1 MANFRTLTDAVIALK
16 EYHSATDRDEL
27 LAEAVAT
34 VATTSENEKFLY
46 SLLMNFVD
54 GGTRVSQII
63 KSLNDRV
70 SGDAGGSDKVS
81 SEEIEKL
88 LAIYYDAADPESIG
102 VAGSIQSMTQE
113 APLGTPSLPTKN
125 SSTVAIIQV
134 LSANITPANRFTDAA
149 ALLLTAVPTA
159 EWSRSIPVIDLN
171 LILPRPPLNTAGR
184 PEALSIFKFLVGGTT
199 VSDTTEQD
207 IINAGSVVQTTLD
220 ENGVTVTTPP
230 FTSSGVEL
238 FTAPQ
243 TLVNADEDFG
253 TVNYRSAP
261 IIDKFRPLMTFKSL
275 DLSVAP
281 TFGMMSYKSGKL
293 NFVLHDRSRLSEVAD
308 LVRPDLY
315 SAVELLIEYG
325 WSHPD
330 GSSDSDNL
338 YGQLINSTRIKEKYG
353 VANSSFIFTDS
364 GQIEITLEIFMKGVT
379 DFSTTKITQN
389 RDVIN
394 QIQGIEKLLDAVSE
408 IKSASAQTAGTRE
421 VRGAALLDTPSDISD
436 AMTFDEDALKAITN
450 FITANTKSDD
460 VPGTEEL
467 RSALI
472 DLYGTDGTDGKIN
485 DLKKTAKTSFDD
497 KIKCF
502 ETGDDFPLL
511 ALTESMIEKYTNP
524 PRQPTV
530 IVPARTPN
538 ASNQQLSD
546 PFAIDYGTIAEA
558 NQELAEKQAVILAKI
573 KRDVDEIKASLLRD
587 QFFDPGGVTTAHHLN
602 DFKEFNGTEAEQR
615 ASYEDRITYLSEQM
629 VQNEISAAETIAII
643 NWNAEPEPFSVEQD
657 REYFKL
663 QVAAAYTNAS
673 NGGKYMSFAKLLLR
687 FVAEPL
693 ASTAKF
699 DEVQLLFY
707 TFNSGAGAVRN
718 SNIGSF
724 PIRRKT
730 FFNQF
735 QTYTTE
741 RGTFDITI
749 KEFIEYV
756 SNNFIDDQSNEAYGM
771 SKLYKSEDKFN
782 ESGTLEPPDP
792 IDETALNSSIEKI
805 MADMDISDGVF
816 RMPQVSI
823 YVEAIPLGE
832 GDQNAT
838 DPNGDSSVSILRIH
852 VFDKA
857 ASAHMPLQKLLDAM
871 LDKNLG
877 TFGESESEDKS
888 GYSDKAA
895 EILAQAAAADL
906 ITPIESNIEGKTS
919 YKMTEFATPAQ
930 IKDFVSKSAPTL
942 RYGTMATGINTIKVS
957 SLQEPLLNTI
967 HMQRAGL
974 GDPSQ
979 APGTDGGI
987 VPLQMLPTEMTME
1000 TFGCPLINFGQQFF
1014 VDMDTGTTVDNIY
1027 GVVGLSHH
1035 LEQGQF
1041 KSSFK
1046 MINIDAYG
1054 SYRSAIN
1061 SIKSAIDYIDN
1072 AIGEE
1077 DPEPASNP
1085 GATNE
1090 PTPPTTS
1097 SPRLR
1102 DGPVL
1107 TLDQPFVPFGG

>member
-1 MANFRTLTDAVIALK
+1 MANFQTLTNAVIGLK
-16 EYHSATDRDEL
+16 EYHTSTDRDEL
-27 LAEAVAT
+27 FAEAVSSSG
-34 VATTSENEKFLY
+34 VTSENESFIY
-46 SLLMNFVD
+46 SLLMNFID
-54 GGTRVSQII
+54 GGTRVSEII
-63 KSLNDRV
+63 KRLNTRLSDDF
-70 SGDAGGSDKVS
+70 DAEAIS
-81 SEEIEKL
+81 KL
-88 LAIYYDAADPESIG
+88 LAIYYDAPEVDTLDFVVGTIAD
-102 VAGSIQSMTQE
+102 MTKE
-113 APLGTPSLPTKN
+113 VPLGNTTQPTKSN
-125 SSTVAIIQV
+125 ASVAIIQI
-134 LSANITPANRFTDAA
+134 LSANITPANRFTDSA
-149 ALLLTAVPTA
+149 ALLLTAVPTF
-159 EWSRSIPVIDLN
+159 EWSRSIPIFDLK
-171 LILPRPPLNTAGR
+171 LILPRPPLKNGR
-184 PEALSIFKFLVGGTT
+184 PEALSIFKFLAGGET
-199 VSDTTEQD
+199 VSNTTEQD
-207 IINAGSVVQTTLD
+207 IISAGSVAQNTFD
-220 ENGVTVTTPP
+220 ENGEPVTATP
-230 FTSSGVEL
+230 FTSSGMEL

-261 IIDKFRPLMTFKSL
+261 IIDKFRPLMTLKSL
-275 DLSVAP
+275 DLNVAP

-293 NFVLHDRSRLSEVAD
+293 NFVLHDRSRLSEIAD

-315 SAVELLIEYG
+315 SQVELLMEYG

-330 GSSDSDNL
+330 GSSDSNNL
-338 YGQLINSTRIKEKYG
+338 YGQLINSSRLKEKYG
-353 VANSSFIFTDS
+353 VMNSSFTFTDS
-364 GQIEITLEIFMKGVT
+364 GQVDITLEIFMKGVT
-379 DFSTTKITQN
+379 DFSTTNITQN
-389 RDVIN
+389 KEVISLVK
-394 QIQGIEKLLDAVSE
+394 GIEKLLNVVSE
-408 IKSASAQTAGTRE
+408 IKAAASSGIAGTKE
-421 VRGAALLDTPSDISD
+421 VRGKILLDTPSDISD
-436 AMTFDEDALKAITN
+436 AMTFDADSQKAITA
-450 FITANTKSDD
+450 FITANPNSDT
-460 VPGTEEL
+460 VPDASEL
-467 RSALI
+467 RSVLI
-472 DLYGTDGTDGKIN
+472 NLYGADGKN
-485 DLKKTAKTSFDD
+485 GKVNLLKETAETSFKQ

-502 ETGDDFPLL
+502 DTGEDFPLL
-511 ALTESMIEKYTNP
+511 ALPDKLLEEYSNP
-524 PRQPTV
+524 G
-530 IVPARTPN
+530 
-538 ASNQQLSD
+538 LST
-546 PFAIDYGTIAEA
+546 FETT
-558 NQELAEKQAVILAKI
+558 
-573 KRDVDEIKASLLRD
+573 
-587 QFFDPGGVTTAHHLN
+587 TTA
-602 DFKEFNGTEAEQR
+602 TIRR
-615 ASYEDRITYLSEQM
+615 AVQTRDDTGFTGGLELETTSTITTTSSST
-629 VQNEISAAETIAII
+629 V
-643 NWNAEPEPFSVEQD
+643 
-657 REYFKL
+657 
-663 QVAAAYTNAS
+663 

-707 TFNSGAGAVRN
+707 TFNSGAGEVRN

-1054 SYRSAIN
+1054 KYRSAIN
-1061 SIKSAIDYIDN
+1061 AIKSAIDYIDQAN
-1072 AIGEE
+1072 GED
-1077 DPEPASNP
+1077 DPAPASNP
-1085 GATNE
+1085 GATNTE
-1090 PTPPTTS
+1090 TFKQI
-1097 SPRLR
+1097 
-1102 DGPVL
+1102 GP
-1107 TLDQPFVPFGG
+1107 GGEGFSATN

>member
-467 RSALI
+467 RSVLI

-511 ALTESMIEKYTNP
+511 ALPESMIEKYTNP
-524 PRQPTV
+524 PRQPTA
-530 IVPARTPN
+530 IVSDTRT
-538 ASNQQLSD
+538 SNGDIQAQ
-546 PFAIDYGTIAEA
+546 IDEVYNDLAEEQSALIAEIQIRRVGGRSWGFSLNDYDEDQSQLETDYE
-558 NQELAEKQAVILAKI
+558 NQIKYFEEQMLLNQLDATAVINVLNA
-573 KRDVDEIKASLLRD
+573 RAEDE
-587 QFFDPGGVTTAHHLN
+587 
-602 DFKEFNGTEAEQR
+602 
-615 ASYEDRITYLSEQM
+615 
-629 VQNEISAAETIAII
+629 SAA
-643 NWNAEPEPFSVEQD
+643 QD

-663 QVAAAYTNAS
+663 QAAAAYTNAS

-707 TFNSGAGAVRN
+707 TFNSGAGKVRN

-724 PIRRKT
+724 PIRRTK
-730 FFNQF
+730 FFKAF
-735 QTYTTE
+735 QDYTEE
-741 RGTFDITI
+741 RGTFNITI
-749 KEFIEYV
+749 REFIEYV
-756 SNNFIDDQSNEAYGM
+756 ANNFIEDQTSQAYGM
-771 SKLYKSEDKFN
+771 STLYESSETYN
-782 ESGTLEPPDP
+782 EEGELEPPDP
-792 IDETALNSSIEKI
+792 KNETALNSSIE
-805 MADMDISDGVF
+805 MAMIDLNISDGVF
-816 RMPQVSI
+816 RMPQISM

-832 GDQNAT
+832 GDENAT
-838 DPNGDSSVSILRIH
+838 DPNGDTSVSLLRVH
-852 VFDKA
+852 VFDKS
-857 ASAHMPLQKLLDAM
+857 ASSHMPLQKLLDAM

-888 GYSDKAA
+888 GYSEKAA
-895 EILAQAAAADL
+895 EILSQAAAAEL
-906 ITPIESNIEGKTS
+906 IKPVVSNIDGKTT
-919 YKMTEFATPAQ
+919 YAMTEFATPAA

-1014 VDMDTGTTVDNIY
+1014 IDMDTGTTVDNIY

-1054 SYRSAIN
+1054 KYRSAIN
-1061 SIKSAIDYIDN
+1061 AIKSAIDYIDQAN
-1072 AIGEE
+1072 GED
-1077 DPEPASNP
+1077 DPAPASNP
-1085 GATNE
+1085 GATNTE
-1090 PTPPTTS
+1090 TFKQI
-1097 SPRLR
+1097 
-1102 DGPVL
+1102 GP
-1107 TLDQPFVPFGG
+1107 GGEGFSATN